1 MRTETFEG
9 WLEDK
14 FVGFLEIG
22 GTPITKDNCED
33 MFSGWLENRDVA
45 EMMEYAEE
53 FAQKVRFDT
62 ENDIKKDMIGFE
74 GTQEALN
81 KLTILPH
88 THEEVL
94 QNLAQHGENR
104 NFLESEAIKHG
115 VDFDADTKDE
125 YNRK

>member
-53 FAQKVRFDT
+53 FAQKVRLDT
-62 ENDIKKDMIGFE
+62 KEDILKTFE
-74 GTQEALN
+74 PHINGLR
-81 KLTILPH
+81 KFLPT